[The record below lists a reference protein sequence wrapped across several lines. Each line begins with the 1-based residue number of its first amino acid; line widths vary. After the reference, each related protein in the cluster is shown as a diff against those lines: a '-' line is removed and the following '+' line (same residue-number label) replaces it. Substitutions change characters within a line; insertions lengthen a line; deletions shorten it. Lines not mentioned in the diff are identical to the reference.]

1 MPPKLLLTHMKFRK
15 HKVLFAV
22 AFCLTVFFTGCS
34 KENSNDLNPDSSLS
48 QAELKSYLAK
58 ALQVEN
64 SDILYDEAAQQFY
77 LKDYDMRFDLQEVQ
91 KGYNESQKSKKP

>member
-1 MPPKLLLTHMKFRK
+1 
-15 HKVLFAV
+15 LFAA
-22 AFCLTVFFTGCS
+22 AFCVTVFFACS
-34 KENSNDLNPDSSLS
+34 KENSNDLNPDNSLPV
-48 QAELKSYLAK
+48 AELKSYLAK

-64 SDILYDEAAQQFY
+64 SNVLYGEAAQQFY